1 MGLQIVW
8 FVIIAFFW
16 TGFFVLEG
24 FDFGVGA
31 LHTVVGKTDLERRV
45 AINTIGPFWDGNEVW
60 LIVAGAAT
68 FAAFPDWYATWFSAL
83 YLALVLVLFA
93 LIIRGISFEYRG
105 RIQTARWKA
114 TWSVALTVGSL
125 LLPLLFGIAL
135 GDLLYG
141 LPIDSSGEYTGN
153 FFDLLTPYGIWVGIT
168 LLSLTLLHGSTFLT
182 LRTTGVVYERA
193 RRLAMPFALIAIVT
207 VSVFTIWT
215 QVLSDQGDIPGP
227 LQAIPVIAIVAAAWA
242 VRDRHDGWA
251 FTATAIA
258 IALSVIS
265 IFIDLYPNVMVSSTS
280 SDNNLTVSSA
290 ASGNYALKVMT
301 VVALLVTPVVL
312 AYQIWNFYVF
322 RHRIASPKVS
332 SEQPSPEVATQETT

>member
-8 FVIIAFFW
+8 FVIIAIFW

-60 LIVAGAAT
+60 LIVAGGAT

-83 YLALVLVLFA
+83 YLALVLVLFG
-93 LIIRGISFEYRG
+93 LIIRGVSFEFRG
-105 RIQTARWKA
+105 KIQTPRWKS
-114 TWSVALTVGSL
+114 TWSAALTTGSII
-125 LLPLLFGIAL
+125 LPVLFGIAL

-141 LPIDSSGEYTGN
+141 LPIDSNGEFTGS
-153 FFDLLTPYGIWVGIT
+153 FWSLLTPYGIWVGIT
-168 LLSLTLLHGSTFLT
+168 LLSLTLLHGSTFLA
-182 LRTTGVVYERA
+182 LRTTGIVHDRA
-193 RRLAMPFALIAIVT
+193 RKLTMPFALVAIVT
-207 VSVFTIWT
+207 VVVFTIWT
-215 QVLSDQGDIPGP
+215 QVLSDHGDIPGP

-258 IALSVIS
+258 IALTIVS
-265 IFIDLYPNVMVSSTS
+265 IFVDLYPNVMVSSTS
-280 SDNNLTVSSA
+280 EANNLTVSSA
-290 ASGNYALKVMT
+290 ASGNYALKIMT
-301 VVALLVTPVVL
+301 IVAVVIFPIVL
-312 AYQIWNFYVF
+312 AYQLWNFHVF
-322 RHRIASPKVS
+322 RQRIASPPA
-332 SEQPSPEVATQETT
+332 PSPTPQAAQETT

>member
-8 FVIIAFFW
+8 FVIITIFW

-60 LIVAGAAT
+60 LIVAGGAT

-83 YLALVLVLFA
+83 YLALVLVLFG
-93 LIIRGISFEYRG
+93 LIIRGVSFEFRG
-105 RIQTARWKA
+105 KIQTPRWKT
-114 TWSVALTVGSL
+114 TWSTALTVGSIM
-125 LLPLLFGIAL
+125 LPVLFGIAL

-141 LPIDSSGEYTGN
+141 LPIDSSGEFTGS
-153 FFDLLTPYGIWVGIT
+153 FWSLFTPYGVWVGIT
-168 LLSLTLLHGSTFLT
+168 LLSLTLLHGSTFLA
-182 LRTTGVVYERA
+182 LRTTGIVYDRA
-193 RRLAMPFALIAIVT
+193 RRLTMPFALVAIVT
-207 VSVFTIWT
+207 VVVFTIWT

-258 IALSVIS
+258 IALTIVS

-280 SDNNLTVSSA
+280 EENNLTVSSA

-301 VVALLVTPVVL
+301 VVAVVIFPIVL
-312 AYQIWNFYVF
+312 AYQLWNFHVF
-322 RHRIASPKVS
+322 RQRIASPKA
-332 SEQPSPEVATQETT
+332 PTSPTPLAGQETT